1 MLYTDFIL
9 FRPDRRLVAAVQAN
23 GQFNTS
29 AQWAAEFRRNLL
41 MGGRIPPLEYFL
53 IVTPDSIYL
62 WKDSDVE
69 PVVRLPD
76 AVIPAAP
83 HFGRYL
89 DRTRVRLDA
98 VETSIFK
105 MIVEFW
111 LSDLGYPVSKAAE
124 IALANGFEGIGLIEA
139 VRGGKME
146 SKEAA

>member
-1 MLYTDFIL
+1 MLYSDFIL

-76 AVIPAAP
+76 AVIPARPHLAP
-83 HFGRYL
+83 YVDG
-89 DRTRVRLDA
+89 TRVRL
-98 VETSIFK
+98 ETVNPLTFK

-111 LSDLGYPVSKAAE
+111 LSDLGDTGGKAAE
-124 IALANGFEGIGLIEA
+124 IALENGFEGFGLIDA

>member
-9 FRPDRRLVAAVQAN
+9 FRPDRRLVAAVQATRLL
-23 GQFNTS
+23 GTS

-41 MGGRIPPLEYFL
+41 VGGEIPPLEYFL
-53 IVTPDSIYL
+53 IVTPESIYL
-62 WKDSDVE
+62 WKDSAVE

-83 HFGRYL
+83 HLARYL
-89 DRTRVRLDA
+89 KGTRVCLDTADRL
-98 VETSIFK
+98 TFK

-111 LSDLGYPVSKAAE
+111 LAELGYPVSRAAE
-124 IALANGFEGIGLIEA
+124 VALANGFDGIGFVEA

-146 SKEAA
+146 SAEAA

>member
-41 MGGRIPPLEYFL
+41 VRGGIPPLEYFL
-53 IVTPDSIYL
+53 IVTPDTVYL
-62 WKDSDVE
+62 WQDSDVE

-76 AVIPAAP
+76 AVIPARP
-83 HFGRYL
+83 HLARYV
-89 DRTRVRLDA
+89 DGTRVRL
-98 VETSIFK
+98 ETVDPTIFK

-111 LSDLGYPVSKAAE
+111 LSDLGYPVSEAAE
-124 IALANGFEGIGLIEA
+124 IALANGFDGIGLIEA

-146 SKEAA
+146 CKEAA